1 MANQLTTIGCNTMTV
16 RGLTTIVAQDI
27 SAMKKIQTFE
37 NTRHASNLE
46 ALSTY
51 HPDEDVWTSDYCEP
65 HEWNTEEEMRYDM
78 YIAHVSEGDNRL
90 RRDLNSYTS
99 DIDTAESF
107 LTI

>member
-1 MANQLTTIGCNTMTV
+1 MTV
-16 RGLTTIVAQDI
+16 HGLTTIVAQDI